1 VLGLICSGGL
11 VTSHEAGMAV
21 PDWPNS
27 FGYNMF
33 LFPISRWV
41 GGVFFEHTH
50 VLGGALMLMI
60 GVLLSVA
67 LSRILA
73 GNDDGTAGGARVYP
87 MDIGKI

>member
-1 VLGLICSGGL
+1 MVLGAWTVLSNKAADIA
-11 VTSHEAGMAV
+11 TS
-21 PDWPNS
+21 
-27 FGYNMF
+27 
-33 LFPISRWV
+33 
-41 GGVFFEHTH
+41 H
-50 VLGGALMLMI
+50 VLGGALMLMT

>member
-1 VLGLICSGGL
+1 
-11 VTSHEAGMAV
+11 
-21 PDWPNS
+21 
-27 FGYNMF
+27 
-33 LFPISRWV
+33 
-41 GGVFFEHTH
+41 
-50 VLGGALMLMI
+50 MLMI